1 MYTSRLWVH
10 PEKRRYYRASVYKD
24 LLGHWVMVRDWGSL
38 DTKLGGTKT
47 ELLEGFGD
55 GERQMERIGKRRESH
70 HYALI
75 ETGQYQANSV
85 SAINL

>member
-47 ELLEGFGD
+47 ELLEGFGQ
-55 GERQMERIGKRRESH
+55 GKAQLEAVGKRR
-70 HYALI
+70 
-75 ETGQYQANSV
+75 ANHCYRLVEADGSGLGV
-85 SAINL
+85 R

>member
-10 PEKRRYYRASVYKD
+10 SEKRRYYRASVYKD

-47 ELLEGFGD
+47 ELLEDFRD
-55 GERQMERIGKRRESH
+55 GEEQMERIGKRRESH
-70 HYALI
+70 RYTLVD
-75 ETGQYQANSV
+75 GR
-85 SAINL
+85 L

>member
-47 ELLEGFGD
+47 ELLEGF
-55 GERQMERIGKRRESH
+55 RQGKAQLEAVGKRRASH
-70 HYALI
+70 RYVLVEADVM
-75 ETGQYQANSV
+75 GWAGC
-85 SAINL
+85 

>member
-47 ELLEGFGD
+47 ELLEGSGQ
-55 GERQMERIGKRRESH
+55 GEAQLKAVAKRRANH
-70 HYALI
+70 HYLLVEVNNVGLGI
-75 ETGQYQANSV
+75 SEVAN
-85 SAINL
+85 I